1 MVEKMGDMQFVQYL
15 AFKTDPAWRRLPEAE
30 RRQGREQFAQEL
42 ERPADI
48 QTYAYSTLGLKSDT
62 DLFLWRM
69 AGSPEPLQESLSC
82 LLLTGLGRYLD
93 VTHSMVGLIRSSTY
107 VRRQDKQEQAILE
120 KDRQRYLVV
129 YPFSKTIEWYL
140 MSKEARQGMM
150 NEHIRI
156 GHEYPAVRQ
165 LLVYSTGLDDQEF
178 VVSYETNELET
189 FQQLVIALRDTEARR
204 YTLRDT
210 PICTCVYRPVQE
222 TLALLGEKRKHET
235 SCDYRRRNRRS
246 RHSLLPEQTER
257 RFRRVQVDRERAT
270 VWRQDYL
277 RA

>member
-1 MVEKMGDMQFVQYL
+1 MSEMHFVQYL
-15 AFKTDPAWRRLPEAE
+15 ALKADPAWRRLSENE
-30 RRQGREQFAQEL
+30 RRLGREQFAQEL
-42 ERPADI
+42 ERADNI
-48 QTYAYSTLGLKSDT
+48 QSYAYSTLGLKSDT

-69 AGSPEPLQESLSC
+69 SASPEPLQESLSC
-82 LLLTGLGRYLD
+82 LLLTGLGRYLEIS
-93 VTHSMVGLIRSSTY
+93 HSFVGLIRASTY

-120 KDRQRYLVV
+120 QDRQKYLIV

-156 GHEYPAVRQ
+156 GHEFQSVRQ

-178 VVSYETNELET
+178 VVSYETEELDT

-210 PICTCVYRPVQE
+210 PIFTCIYRPVAE
-222 TLALLGEKRKHET
+222 TLALLG
-235 SCDYRRRNRRS
+235 
-246 RHSLLPEQTER
+246 
-257 RFRRVQVDRERAT
+257 
-270 VWRQDYL
+270 
-277 RA
+277 